1 MFKHLLLKWG
11 RFKWY
16 VSLYTCQYPWVWVF
30 LLSFRIRKVYFAKF
44 KECNCRCHHIPKLF
58 KSLEKNVAWGKCKTL
73 LALLKLKALR
83 GWEAAFFFLCPCL
96 KMHIDDTANGTI
108 SFATTWVIMC
118 SVNLYNIE
126 SSSQKVIYFFK
137 NWKENKYGAVK
148 LLSRGIYLDISQN
161 ISLCW
166 QFPEVLSRVL

>member
-1 MFKHLLLKWG
+1 MQNSISSIG
-11 RFKWY
+11 
-16 VSLYTCQYPWVWVF
+16 
-30 LLSFRIRKVYFAKF
+30 AKST
-44 KECNCRCHHIPKLF
+44 KR
-58 KSLEKNVAWGKCKTL
+58 GK
-73 LALLKLKALR
+73 
-83 GWEAAFFFLCPCL
+83 AAFLFLCPCL
-96 KMHIDDTANGTI
+96 KMHTDDTANGTI